1 MSVALRCKD
10 TQLHREVDELILD
23 YLLHAATRALL
34 SWARKSISS
43 GAEAGEDDNAEI
55 LLQLV
60 SCQSP
65 FPITATTLY

>member
-1 MSVALRCKD
+1 MSVALRCMD
-10 TQLHREVDELILD
+10 TQIHREVDELILD

-34 SWARKSISS
+34 SWARRNISS
-43 GAEAGEDDNAEI
+43 RTEASEDDNAEI

-65 FPITATTLY
+65 SPVTAATLC